1 MIGLGRMGANMVLEV
16 CGLHCGA
23 NAAGHFVKMV
33 YDGIEHGIMAAFA
46 EDMSHANVGEPQH
59 AVDAETTPL
68 HNREPYRHDLDLP
81 HIAELWRRG
90 SVIASWLPDLTAD
103 MLAKDPA
110 LTNVVVKVS
119 GEAGRSRTR
128 STRPSGC
135 QCFRPRSMSDSARA
149 AKRLLATS

>member
-1 MIGLGRMGANMVLEV
+1 MGANMVLEV

-46 EDMSHANVGEPQH
+46 EDMSHANVGEQQH

-90 SVIASWLPDLTAD
+90 SVIASWAAGPHRGHA
-103 MLAKDPA
+103 
-110 LTNVVVKVS
+110 
-119 GEAGRSRTR
+119 GERSCTYERCR
-128 STRPSGC
+128 QGLR
-135 QCFRPRSMSDSARA
+135 
-149 AKRLLATS
+149 